1 MGRFFFPPRP
11 GREGGED
18 GPEEA
23 EKMRRLLL
31 PTAALAALAVSPAL
45 ANRDIVPDNNMNF
58 AETVELF
65 RTAAMHQPTF
75 KTVRRCS
82 LDHGCATV
90 EFAVRENED
99 GADFFIYPDKA
110 PKDVI
115 WCFVSNGHT
124 DARLCQ
130 KAGTEPRT
138 TVMWMEAYSPR
149 AGEFREIDY
158 GNVMDPDCKAFQH
171 SKYDIDEDYIACVV
185 RKLDVAPPP
194 PSLGAGEAGNAEA
207 ARRQD
212 DARGAARY
220 RFAVLA
226 SGHVCDKA
234 DEVHDPDTAPGALPG
249 HARLFCDNGAHVYVL
264 KHYGDQWQ
272 YSSTAANR

>member
-1 MGRFFFPPRP
+1 MKRV
-11 GREGGED
+11 
-18 GPEEA
+18 
-23 EKMRRLLL
+23 LLASA
-31 PTAALAALAVSPAL
+31 TLAALMSPVL
-45 ANRDIVPDNNMNF
+45 ANRDIVPDNMGF

-75 KTVRRCS
+75 KTERRCS
-82 LDHGCATV
+82 LAHECATV

-115 WCFVSNGHT
+115 WCFVSTGHT

-138 TVMWMEAYSPR
+138 TVMWMEAYFPR

-171 SKYDIDEDYIACVV
+171 SQYDIDEDYVACVV
-185 RKLDVAPPP
+185 LKLDAAPPP
-194 PSLGAGEAGNAEA
+194 PSV
-207 ARRQD
+207 RRQGD
-212 DARGAARY
+212 PQRAAPY

-234 DEVHDPDTAPGALPG
+234 DEVHDPDTAPDALPG
-249 HARLFCDNGAHVYVL
+249 HARLFCDHGAHVYVL
-264 KHYGDQWQ
+264 KHYGPQWQ